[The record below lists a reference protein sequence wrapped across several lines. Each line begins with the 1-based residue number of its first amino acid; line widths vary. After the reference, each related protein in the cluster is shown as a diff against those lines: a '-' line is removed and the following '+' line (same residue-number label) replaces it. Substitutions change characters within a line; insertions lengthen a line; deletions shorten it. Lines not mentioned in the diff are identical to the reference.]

1 MQVRYDPDADALYVS
16 LRPGTIARTEPADDY
31 SRAVDYDAD
40 GNVIGVEFLTVSKG
54 ISVAG
59 LPDAADVRRALESMH
74 SLAVS

>member
-1 MQVRYDPDADALYVS
+1 MQVRYDPEADALYVS
-16 LRPGTIARTEPADDY
+16 LRPGAVARTEPAADF

-40 GNVIGVEFLTVSKG
+40 GTVIGVEFLTVSKG

-59 LPDAADVRRALESMH
+59 LSDEPKLRRALESMH